1 MKKVGSFGSS
11 GVINILFKSLY
22 FSVLSYM
29 MAMCCMA
36 GERKE
41 RRRGKN
47 KNGKYYDWKS
57 LTQHTEQFQS
67 EEKVLSSNDKMILLV
82 LNFFSSIVWLICI
95 HC

>member
-1 MKKVGSFGSS
+1 
-11 GVINILFKSLY
+11 
-22 FSVLSYM
+22 
-29 MAMCCMA
+29 MA

-82 LNFFSSIVWLICI
+82 LNFFSSIVWLIVYI
-95 HC
+95 VSLFFEITISFVEPNAIIFIFKY